1 MAMTRRTATRAPTG
15 LVFDVQRYSLHD
27 GPGIRTTV
35 FLKGCPLRCT
45 WCHNP
50 ESMNAAPE
58 LRVFG
63 SRCIRC
69 EACRGA
75 CPLHEARPGE
85 PPDPGICLAC
95 GACAGACPT
104 RAREIIGRETTVDGL
119 LEILDADRPFY
130 DESGGGVTFS
140 GGEPLR
146 QWRFLLAALEV
157 ARGRG
162 YHAAVDTS
170 GYATERVVRRVA
182 EVVDLFLYDLKVM
195 DPARHRRFTGVGVA
209 PILRNLRI
217 LDDAGATVWVR
228 LPLVPGHNDD
238 AANLAAV
245 GRFVAG
251 LRHTRRIHVLPYH
264 RLASAKYE
272 RLGLANPMVE
282 IPSPAAA
289 EVDRAVAALR
299 AFDLD
304 VHVGG

>member
-1 MAMTRRTATRAPTG
+1 MAISQRAAPGATG

-35 FLKGCPLRCT
+35 FLKGCPLRCA

-69 EACRGA
+69 EACRAA
-75 CPLHEARPGE
+75 CPLGGARPGE
-85 PPDPGICLAC
+85 PPDPRVCLAC
-95 GACAGACPT
+95 GSCAGACPT
-104 RAREIIGRETTVDGL
+104 RAREVIGRATTVEAL
-119 LEILDADRPFY
+119 VDALAADSPFY

-146 QWRFLLAALEV
+146 QWRFLVRALEA
-157 ARGRG
+157 ARACG
-162 YHAAVDTS
+162 YHVAVDTS
-170 GYATERVVRRVA
+170 GYAAERTIVRVA
-182 EVVDLFLYDLKVM
+182 EAADLFLYDLKVM
-195 DPARHRRFTGVGVA
+195 DPARHRRFTGVGLE
-209 PILRNLRI
+209 PILRNLRT
-217 LDDAGATVWVR
+217 LDERGANVWIR

-238 AANLAAV
+238 TANLQAV

-251 LRHTRRIHVLPYH
+251 LRRTRRVHVLPYH

-272 RLGLANPMVE
+272 RLGLVNPMVE

-289 EVDRAVAALR
+289 DIDRAVAVLVSYG
-299 AFDLD
+299 LD